1 MSRLSPPAQA
11 ALLMIVGAAS
21 AATMNCVIRVLSA
34 EQHPFEIAFFRNLFG
49 LVVMLLFLVRA
60 GRGALRTRST
70 GWLVLSSFG
79 HLVAMLSFFVAVAAM
94 PLAELTALSFTK
106 PLFATVGAALVLH
119 EVVRARR
126 WSAVAIGFLGVLI
139 VMRPG
144 TAAVSPYALL
154 VLLSTLAI
162 AAVALLIKH
171 LSDRESA
178 TTIVFYQSLLLS
190 LFSLPPALLVWQVP
204 SAGAFA
210 LLIAIGALGTVSWM
224 CFTRAFALAD
234 ASAVMPYEFLKL
246 PIIALLAYLLFAEV
260 PTLWTWL
267 GGAVIFSSTVY
278 IAQREARVARTRAAA
293 AAAGAE
299 AIAPPASPRA

>member
-11 ALLMIVGAAS
+11 ALLMIAGATS
-21 AATMNCVIRVLSA
+21 GATMNCVIRVLSA

-49 LVVMLLFLVRA
+49 LMVMLPFLVRA
-60 GRGALRTRST
+60 GRDALRTSST
-70 GWLVLSSFG
+70 GWLALSSLG

-106 PLFATVGAALVLH
+106 PLFATIGAALVLH

-144 TAAVSPYALL
+144 AAAISPYALL

-171 LSDRESA
+171 LSERESA
-178 TTIVFYQSLLLS
+178 TTIVFYQSLFLT
-190 LFSLPPALLVWQVP
+190 LFSLPPALLVWQIP
-204 SAGAFA
+204 SGGALA
-210 LLIAIGALGTVSWM
+210 LLIAIGALGTISWM

-246 PIIALLAYLLFAEV
+246 PITALLAYLLFAEV

-267 GGAVIFSSTVY
+267 GGAVIFVSTVY
-278 IAQREARVARTRAAA
+278 IAQREARVALTRAPA
-293 AAAGAE
+293 AAAGAQ